1 MGAINVL
8 KLLALFANKMLVIK
22 LGIHKILVRMASR
35 EDLDQ
40 TASDLGLHCLSRP
53 FLQATSVRNFRTFTI
68 LKV

>member
-1 MGAINVL
+1 
-8 KLLALFANKMLVIK
+8 MLVIK
-22 LGIHKILVRMASR
+22 TGIHKMFVRRASR

-53 FLQATSVRNFRTFTI
+53 FLQATNVQIFRAFTI